1 MYFLINDNR
10 NVQTNFNSKRNI
22 LRSSN
27 FLLYFQNR
35 MQPLNNENN
44 LVTIKLKYEN
54 QESSAQI
61 HEYIA
66 DKKKLAK
73 ISDYFR
79 SMFNSGFV
87 ESNSKSVEI
96 SGVTPTAMNVIID
109 WMENDG
115 NQKIRDLI
123 ERDSNCDIC
132 EVLQATSML
141 LISDLE
147 KEITKQLIENFNI
160 DNVCDYLMTSELY
173 SNESLFS
180 DALTFILWHFDQIWK
195 SEGFLNL
202 PFHLVK
208 VILEHKHLN
217 VQKSEMQAFQA
228 LSAWINHD
236 KTQRSKYLQELVEC
250 VIVERLSLQERLD
263 IEKSLKEDEVCLSKS
278 ERKRI
283 LPHVSFMLNQI
294 QVIK

>member
-1 MYFLINDNR
+1 
-10 NVQTNFNSKRNI
+10 
-22 LRSSN
+22 
-27 FLLYFQNR
+27 
-35 MQPLNNENN
+35 MQPLENEDN
-44 LVTIKLKYEN
+44 LVTIRLKHEN
-54 QESSAQI
+54 HESSAQI

-87 ESNSKSVEI
+87 ESNSKIVQI

-109 WMENDG
+109 WMKNDG
-115 NQKIRDLI
+115 NEKIRDMI

-147 KEITKQLIENFNI
+147 KEITKHLIENFNI

-180 DALTFILWHFDQIWK
+180 HTLTYILWHFQQIWK

-208 VILEHKHLN
+208 FILEHKHLN
-217 VQKSEMQAFQA
+217 VQKSEMQVFQA